1 MILPRTQD
9 LSEEGEEIWIPS
21 VKEGKGM
28 LRWWVLTGLE
38 GRDLLKGTSDGMV
51 LQSSVNSLISECLNQ
66 ARPVQPSPCLSIL

>member
-38 GRDLLKGTSDGMV
+38 GRDLLKGTSDGMGPAV
-51 LQSSVNSLISECLNQ
+51 FCEFLNL
-66 ARPVQPSPCLSIL
+66 RVPESG